1 MSDDLDTLDP
11 DVYDKTVL
19 PLDPEG
25 TVAIK
30 RGIHC
35 IDVGARAADVMP
47 AFTAVLED
55 PGRRFGLIELLRT
68 PDRVGRPY
76 LVGERFQGRYIIEK
90 AVEEELSELPFGG
103 LWSGISRA
111 LVVLSPDPVLEF
123 VEDKMLSDY
132 GVITDL
138 VTSPAPGQ
146 PYRLRYEY
154 LEGTPIAGFLSIEC
168 LDTGPASCRFTQ
180 LSEYQEQGIEILLV
194 YGTAVLKM
202 HERVFYEMVKQAAD
216 RIGAAIVGTDI
227 PEAYYRP
234 G

>member
-11 DVYDKTVL
+11 DVYEKAVL

-25 TVAIK
+25 AVAIK

-35 IDVGARAADVMP
+35 IDVAAPAADVMR

-76 LVGERFQGRYIIEK
+76 SVGERFQGRYIIEK
-90 AVEEELSELPFGG
+90 AVEEELAKLPLPG
-103 LWSGISRA
+103 LMSSLSRA
-111 LVVLSPDPVLEF
+111 FAALSPDPLLEL
-123 VEDKMLSDY
+123 VEDRMLSDY

-138 VTSPAPGQ
+138 VTSPASGQ

-154 LEGTPIAGFLSIEC
+154 LDGTPIAGFLSIEC
-168 LDTGPASCRFTQ
+168 LATGPATCRFTQ

-202 HERVFYEMVKQAAD
+202 HERVFYEMVKQSAD
-216 RIGAAIVGTDI
+216 RIGAAILGTDI

-234 G
+234 V